1 MSKTIKITLIAIAVL
16 FVAAILVTSG
26 VVLGRVFAFR
36 NANANYRFN
45 DSRLPFGMGSGMMGG
60 GFSQQNNTGN
70 HPFRMGRRMMGR
82 GFFGQRNND
91 SQSPYRQGRGMM
103 GGGFFN
109 NNYKGEPAS
118 IEEARTAFDIYI
130 SNLGNT
136 DLELHEVMT
145 FSQNAYAVVTEK
157 STGKGAME
165 LLLDYASGD
174 IYPEMGPNM
183 MWNLKYGM
191 MGSGRKG
198 AFGFGIGSNANP
210 NSTTITEMTVTEA
223 DAKTTAQAF
232 LDNNIPGA
240 TAADKG
246 MAFDG
251 YYTFDYSVDGKIA
264 GMLSVN
270 GYNSQVWP
278 HTWHGQFMDEWE
290 IE

>member
-1 MSKTIKITLIAIAVL
+1 MSKTLKITLIAIAVL
-16 FVAAILVTSG
+16 FGVAILVTGG

-45 DSRLPFGMGSGMMGG
+45 DSRRPFGMGSGMMGG
-60 GFSQQNNTGN
+60 WFSQQGKTGN
-70 HPFRMGRRMMGR
+70 QPFRKSPGMMGSS
-82 GFFGQRNND
+82 FFGKRNND

-109 NNYKGEPAS
+109 NNYTGEPAS
-118 IEEARTAFDIYI
+118 IEEARTAFDTYI

-174 IYPEMGPNM
+174 VYPEMGPNM

-191 MGSGRKG
+191 MGSGRNG
-198 AFGFGIGSNANP
+198 AFGCGIGSNANP

-223 DAKTTAQAF
+223 DAQTTAQAY
-232 LDNNIPGA
+232 LDANEPGA
-240 TAADKG
+240 TAANKG
-246 MAFDG
+246 MAFYG
-251 YYTFDYSVDGKIA
+251 HFTFDYSVDGKIA

-270 GYNSQVWP
+270 GYNAQVWP
-278 HTWHGQFMDEWE
+278 HTWHGQFVDEWE
-290 IE
+290 LE